1 MTASLPRCVAL
12 LLLVLP
18 FALAVAVAH
27 DDTEVERLIKQLG
40 SDAFKERDDAKRLV
54 TLAREYVG
62 EENGRVADPLL
73 REVSAP
79 AVLRHRE

>member
-18 FALAVAVAH
+18 FVPAVAVAH

-40 SDAFKERDDAKRLV
+40 SDEFDQLR
-54 TLAREYVG
+54 
-62 EENGRVADPLL
+62 GRCQHLL
-73 REVSAP
+73 EV
-79 AVLRHRE
+79 VEQQ

>member
-18 FALAVAVAH
+18 FVPAVAVAH

-40 SDAFKERDDAKRLV
+40 SDKFTEREAATKRLHQIGYQMW
-54 TLAREYVG
+54 ESPQ
-62 EENGRVADPLL
+62 NGAWKDKHGR
-73 REVSAP
+73 
-79 AVLRHRE
+79 